1 MKFAL
6 NKVVIDDDFESQI
19 QDPITNSFP
28 EEAKHSSKE
37 AISFE
42 IPVRKSPAYINDIL
56 SNNPNTKQNTSKY
69 SKPTKDSSKHTFKL
83 KNKPNPVH
91 NIASDYVL
99 PVNTAGLEEES
110 ESREYRLNTNIVE
123 LPMKD
128 LAEITPLATGDPKFC
143 DHCGAMFSC
152 VSILEEDK
160 WICEFCEY
168 SNIVN
173 LEPEEIPTENKLTYI
188 IQGASQA
195 SEEREG
201 ADSDITIIFCI
212 DTSGSMGTTSEV
224 HNTSKLNQEDEMIRA
239 CEEFGL
245 LNSHSLKTREDK
257 LSYIYQHYSDNF
269 PIHSNQSH
277 YLTRLDCVVSAIES
291 RLSDMALATPSRK
304 VGIVTFNN
312 EVNLIG
318 DGTISGSVQ
327 EERLGIWEYCTHY
340 VEDMH
345 TSYFPSSIAKT
356 RETLSQ
362 KILSLNP
369 NGATALG
376 PALLMSVLL
385 AAQGKPGSKVVLC
398 TDGIAN
404 VGLGSLTTEEDREA
418 ALMFYNDVAMKARDN
433 SVCVSILSI
442 EGEECS
448 LESLLPVVEKSGGT
462 IDKVNPVNLT
472 QDFAT
477 ALAQEVLATQ
487 VNVVVHLHKSLKFM
501 NESSENISSNTHRLE
516 KKLGNVTNQD
526 VFAFEYAVRNKL
538 PITKIPFQVLTYYT
552 KLNGMACVLSDTQ
565 EIEIIKRSQADR
577 NTVDFEVIA
586 RNMKIKASKYLK
598 LGSYQDGKTFA
609 IDLIKNMQRNSHNS
623 AQRAVIAKLQ
633 DDIYPLIQTCDDMIN
648 CSVDPKKKKRSSD
661 RATVI
666 SYNLSK
672 ETI

>member
-6 NKVVIDDDFESQI
+6 NKVVIDDDFESEI
-19 QDPITNSFP
+19 QDSIPNPFH
-28 EEAKHSSKE
+28 EEVKYSSKE
-37 AISFE
+37 APSFE
-42 IPVRKSPAYINDIL
+42 IPVRKSPAHINDIL
-56 SNNPNTKQNTSKY
+56 FNNPNTKQNTLKH

-83 KNKPNPVH
+83 QNKSNPVH
-91 NIASDYVL
+91 NIACEYIL
-99 PVNTAGLEEES
+99 PGNTAGLEEES
-110 ESREYRLNTNIVE
+110 ENRGYRLNTNIVE
-123 LPMKD
+123 VPMKD

-143 DHCGAMFSC
+143 DDCGAMFSC
-152 VSILEEDK
+152 VSKLEENR

-195 SEEREG
+195 TEEREG

-224 HNTSKLNQEDEMIRA
+224 QNTSKLNQEDEMIRA

-245 LNSHSLKTREDK
+245 LNGHSLKTREDK

-269 PIHSNQSH
+269 HLDSSRSH

-291 RLSDMALATPSRK
+291 RLCDMALATPSRK

-327 EERLGIWEYCTHY
+327 EERLGIWEYCTNY

-345 TSYFPSSIAKT
+345 TSYFPSSISET
-356 RETLSQ
+356 RDTLSQ
-362 KILSLNP
+362 KIRSLNP

-385 AAQGKPGSKVVLC
+385 ASQGKPGSKVVLC

-418 ALMFYNDVAMKARDN
+418 ALMFYNDVAIKARDS

-448 LESLLPVVEKSGGT
+448 LECLLTVVDKSGGT
-462 IDKVNPVNLT
+462 IDKVNPVNLI
-472 QDFAT
+472 QDFAA

-487 VNVVVHLHKSLKFM
+487 VNVVVNLHKSLKFM
-501 NESSENISSNTHRLE
+501 NESSNTQRLE

-526 VFAFEYAVRNKL
+526 VFAFEYAVRNRL
-538 PITKIPFQVLTYYT
+538 LITKIPFQVLVYYT
-552 KLNGMACVLSDTQ
+552 KLNGMAFVLADTQ
-565 EIEIIKRSQADR
+565 EIEIIKRSQADI
-577 NTVDFEVIA
+577 NTVDFEVLS
-586 RNMKIKASKYLK
+586 RNMKIKASNYLK

-609 IDLIKNMQRNSHNS
+609 IDLIKNMQQNSNNS
-623 AQRAVIAKLQ
+623 AQRAIIAKLQ
-633 DDIYPLIQTCDDMIN
+633 DDIYPFIRTCDDMIN
-648 CSVDPKKKKRSSD
+648 CSVDPKKKKKSSD
-661 RATVI
+661 QVTVI
-666 SYNLSK
+666 SYNLAK
-672 ETI
+672 KPF